1 MEEKKKIGQIIAENL
16 IKLRKEN
23 NLTQNDLAM
32 RLNYSDNTISR
43 WERAEITPSIES
55 LEQIAYTFGV
65 PIQALLEENAL
76 GVKKETNKKL
86 LMHRLAVV
94 LLCVSIVW
102 FIATTIF
109 VYTDMIFHAHYWQV
123 FVWAI
128 PITCLVMI
136 PFNQFWGK
144 YIYKFVLLS
153 MFQWTLIAAIYLQF
167 IQYNIWLIFMIGIP
181 TQVALCIWAFI
192 KPREK

>member
-1 MEEKKKIGQIIAENL
+1 MEDKKKIGQIIAENL
-16 IKLRKEN
+16 IKLRKDN
-23 NLTQNDLAM
+23 HLTQNDLAM

-43 WERAEITPSIES
+43 WERAEITPSIEN
-55 LEQIAYTFGV
+55 LEQISYTFGV

-76 GVKKETNKKL
+76 QAKKETNKKL
-86 LMHRLAVV
+86 IMHRLAMV
-94 LLCVSIVW
+94 LLSVSVVW

-109 VYTDMIFHAHYWQV
+109 VYTDMIFKSNYWQIFIWSV
-123 FVWAI
+123 PV
-128 PITCLVMI
+128 TCLVMI
-136 PFNQFWGK
+136 PFNQYWGK

-153 MFQWTLIAAIYLQF
+153 MFQWTLIAAIYLQC
-167 IQYNIWLIFMIGIP
+167 IEYNIWLIFMIGIP